1 MPAKSR
7 FLTEAATIATL
18 AIVPSANP
26 FAHRRSRSR
35 TRLLCAC
42 SHECGLDPPIA
53 THLLLARSRS
63 RQHLSF
69 ARIPALRDA
78 RGKARPSRPSQCAST
93 SAEV

>member
-1 MPAKSR
+1 MPAESR
-7 FLTEAATIATL
+7 SLTEAAMIATL
-18 AIVPSANP
+18 AIVPSATP
-26 FAHRRSRSR
+26 FAHRRSRG

>member
-7 FLTEAATIATL
+7 SLTEAATIATL
-18 AIVPSANP
+18 AIVPSATP

-42 SHECGLDPPIA
+42 CHECGLDPPIA

-78 RGKARPSRPSQCAST
+78 RGKARPSRSQWAST